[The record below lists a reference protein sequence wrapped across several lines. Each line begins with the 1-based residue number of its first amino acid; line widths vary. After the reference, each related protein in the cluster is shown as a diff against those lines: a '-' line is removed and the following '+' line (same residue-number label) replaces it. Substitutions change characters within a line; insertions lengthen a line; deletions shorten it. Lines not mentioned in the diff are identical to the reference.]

1 MPIFVIHEHHAR
13 KLHYD
18 LRLEMDG
25 VLKSW
30 ALPKGPSMSPKDK
43 RLAVLVEDHPLEYA
57 SFEGI
62 IPEGSYGAGLV
73 LIWDSGSYRII
84 KGDLASGNIEIFL
97 EGKRLKGA
105 FVLTKLKGKEDDW
118 LMIKKKDEFADYN
131 FKLIPKKA

>member
-84 KGDLASGNIEIFL
+84 KGDLASGNIEVFL

>member
-84 KGDLASGNIEIFL
+84 KGGLASGNIEIFL